1 MSDNTFAAERVRTKV
16 NDKSHASESTEV
28 VVDKVVIYC
37 VAAFAGLVG
46 LWSLACLTSAMY
58 YAGGPIQLVTGW
70 FKAVSGM

>member
-1 MSDNTFAAERVRTKV
+1 MSDNTFAAERVRDKV
-16 NDKSHASESTEV
+16 SEKSHVSESTEV
-28 VVDKVVIYC
+28 VVDKVVIYS

-58 YAGGPIQLVTGW
+58 HAGGPIQLVGGW